1 MFDIK
6 LFIEFLFFLLFFFE
20 NRISVGFYW
29 IIFMYLYIFV
39 GIYILMDVIVFILFF
54 KFKVV
59 ILFDLIGFFI
69 NNRDDLYL
77 IIFLYF
83 FV

>member
-1 MFDIK
+1 
-6 LFIEFLFFLLFFFE
+6 
-20 NRISVGFYW
+20 
-29 IIFMYLYIFV
+29 MYLYIFV